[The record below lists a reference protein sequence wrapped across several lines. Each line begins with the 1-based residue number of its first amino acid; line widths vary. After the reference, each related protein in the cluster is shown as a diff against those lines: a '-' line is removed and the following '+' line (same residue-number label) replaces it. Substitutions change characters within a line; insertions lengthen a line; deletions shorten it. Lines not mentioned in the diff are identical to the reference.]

1 MHGETVKFV
10 TTSVLHIRY
19 FCGLSLYYSCSNLV
33 GLLVEYL
40 GLDVWRRTH
49 IKPWSAWSSLP
60 PDM

>member
-40 GLDVWRRTH
+40 GLDV
-49 IKPWSAWSSLP
+49 
-60 PDM
+60 